1 MALISVDISE
11 YTRNRQT
18 NRGSKMDEGQ
28 KFHTVRGYQLME
40 QNKKVLT
47 SAMEDYLE
55 MIYRLSLKETYVRIN
70 QISELLNVQAPSV
83 SRMVQKL
90 NDLGFLDYKKYGIVT
105 LTEIGREIGEYLLH
119 RHNIIETF
127 LKNLGV
133 RDNLL
138 IETELIEHTVSDNTL
153 KHINAFNMALSRNEA
168 LRVAFYEELSHLD

>member
-1 MALISVDISE
+1 
-11 YTRNRQT
+11 
-18 NRGSKMDEGQ
+18 MDEGK

-55 MIYRLSLKETYVRIN
+55 MIYRLCEKERYVRIN

-105 LTEIGREIGEYLLH
+105 MTEVGKEIGEYLLH

-138 IETELIEHTVSDNTL
+138 VETELIEHTVSDNTL
-153 KHINAFNMALSRNEA
+153 EHINAFNMALKRNVD
-168 LRVAFYEELSHLD
+168 LRQAFYQELSLSE

>member
-1 MALISVDISE
+1 
-11 YTRNRQT
+11 
-18 NRGSKMDEGQ
+18 MDEGQ

-55 MIYRLSLKETYVRIN
+55 MIYRLSLKESYVRIN

-105 LTEIGREIGEYLLH
+105 LTEVGKDIGEYLLH

-127 LKNLGV
+127 LINLGV
-133 RDNLL
+133 KDNLL
-138 IETELIEHTVSDNTL
+138 IETELIEHTISENTL
-153 KHINAFNMALSRNEA
+153 KSINAFNMALERNAA
-168 LRVAFYEELSHLD
+168 LREAIQKELSHSE